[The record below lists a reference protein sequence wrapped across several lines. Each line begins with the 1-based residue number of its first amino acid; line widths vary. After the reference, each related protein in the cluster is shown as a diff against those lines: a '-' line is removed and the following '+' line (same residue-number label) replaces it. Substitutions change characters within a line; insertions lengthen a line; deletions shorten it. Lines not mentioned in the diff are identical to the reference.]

1 MADLALRPLSAA
13 AGRGA
18 LRSQWLAARAAA
30 ALSLGAAWI
39 HLAYIESHW
48 RDWWAY
54 GAFFLACG
62 LAQGLFV
69 PAILRWPRRPLVL
82 VGIAGNLAIVGM
94 YVVSRTAG
102 IPLGPHARVAERA
115 GAIDL
120 ACTAAE
126 IALIGVLLV
135 MVGRQGRRWILNAM
149 LAAGVALWV
158 LRLTGKLP

>member
-1 MADLALRPLSAA
+1 MADLALKPLSAT

-18 LRSQWLAARAAA
+18 LRSQWLAARTAAV
-30 ALSLGAAWI
+30 LSLAAAWI

-62 LAQGLFV
+62 IAQGLFV
-69 PAILRWPRRPLVL
+69 PAILRWPQRSLVL
-82 VGIAGNLAIVGM
+82 VGIVGNLAIVGM

-102 IPLGPHARVAERA
+102 VPMGPHARVAERA

-135 MVGRQGRRWILNAM
+135 MIGRVGRRWILNAM
-149 LAAGVALWV
+149 LVAGAVLWI
-158 LRLTGKLP
+158 LRLTGRLP

>member
-18 LRSQWLAARAAA
+18 LRSQWLAARTAAV
-30 ALSLGAAWI
+30 LSLAAAWI

-54 GAFFLACG
+54 GAFFLVCG
-62 LAQGLFV
+62 IAQAAFV
-69 PAILRWPRRPLVL
+69 PAILRWPQKPLVL

-94 YVVSRTAG
+94 YVVSRTVG
-102 IPLGPHARVAERA
+102 VPMGPHARVAEAA
-115 GAIDL
+115 GAVDL

-135 MVGRQGRRWILNAM
+135 MLGRGGRRWILNAM
-149 LAAGVALWV
+149 LGVGAVLWV
-158 LRLTGKLP
+158 LRLTGQLP